1 MIPLPPPD
9 PALGAMEVVLH
20 GDAMGAILGAQL
32 PDCASGRLQLCSCRP
47 YSVKYKPGKYCFVVY
62 NLTFS
67 DSSSGTLITAL
78 AHSILY
84 PRRRSAKRW
93 ATLQR
98 TQLIEQARHM
108 YPQAPDIRAIHLPE
122 LGALVQLY
130 PVDVNLPE
138 LLLAGSAAIMRRKLH
153 EALPGVSAGE
163 APGCEVELIRYK
175 PGSRAV
181 LRYRLHG
188 SEERVV
194 YGKLQHDAGNRALYA
209 VERALQDAGVAVP
222 TPLAYLPDL
231 QLTLHAEAPGT
242 WLKQLRGTAEFVNWM
257 EPVAA
262 ALARLH
268 ATPTGRL
275 TALLARAGSP
285 RSPQRR
291 RGRRELQILR
301 PLRLCGA
308 TIGPTL
314 RSSNANQAGLVEVA
328 QTIAALIPGLARE
341 VAQLAERL
349 IAHLN
354 VVQGPTAIIHG
365 DFYEDQLFV
374 SDTGVVLLDFEEAQ
388 LGDPLLDVGHFLAQ
402 LSLRGNAEHA
412 RAAFLDAYAAF
423 HPRARKDAL
432 LFEARAVLSLALG
445 PFQRLRPAW
454 PEKIE
459 RRIRLATHRLD
470 EYLDRRST

>member
-32 PDCASGRLQLCSCRP
+32 PDCASGRLQLRSCRP

-153 EALPGVSAGE
+153 EALPGVSTGE
-163 APGCEVELIRYK
+163 APRCEVELIRYK

-268 ATPTGRL
+268 ATPTD
-275 TALLARAGSP
+275 
-285 RSPQRR
+285 
-291 RGRRELQILR
+291 
-301 PLRLCGA
+301 RLCVQA
-308 TIGPTL
+308 TQ
-314 RSSNANQAGLVEVA
+314 NQAGLVEVA
-328 QTIAALIPGLARE
+328 QTIAVLIPGLARE
-341 VAQLAERL
+341 VVQLAERL

-374 SDTGVVLLDFEEAQ
+374 SDIGVVLLDFEEAQ

-459 RRIRLATHRLD
+459 RRIRLATDRLD
-470 EYLDRRST
+470 EYLDRRAT